1 MDGGPESIQDA
12 AIRAAV
18 RKQARRVHL
27 KSAALAIVLTGITMV
42 V

>member
-18 RKQARRVHL
+18 RRQARRVHL
-27 KSAALAIVLTGITMV
+27 KSAALAVVLTALTV
-42 V
+42 AL